1 MGTSMYASVGSELS
15 DGVAGVATD
24 AKCQTELAAT
34 EKTESDVS
42 AATETVFSEGR
53 SDSAP
58 SPVPSE
64 GADDAPSVESGDLA
78 SPMIP
83 SMARSD
89 ASTPWRSPVWKS
101 NVAAHLLPRLN
112 HDLHAIDATPARR
125 RGGADSSPLEGAS
138 TAASSSM
145 HATHWLISTQALA
158 LAPLYGLARGQ
169 QFVDEE
175 GPDQ

>member
-1 MGTSMYASVGSELS
+1 MYASVGSELS

-89 ASTPWRSPVWKS
+89 ASVPCRSRSRLCGNQPVS
-101 NVAAHLLPRLN
+101 
-112 HDLHAIDATPARR
+112 
-125 RGGADSSPLEGAS
+125 
-138 TAASSSM
+138 
-145 HATHWLISTQALA
+145 
-158 LAPLYGLARGQ
+158 
-169 QFVDEE
+169 
-175 GPDQ
+175 

>member
-1 MGTSMYASVGSELS
+1 MGTNMYASVGSELS

-89 ASTPWRSPVWKS
+89 ASAPWRSPVWKS
-101 NVAAHLLPRLN
+101 NVAAHLLPRPN
-112 HDLHAIDATPARR
+112 HDLHAIDANRV
-125 RGGADSSPLEGAS
+125 
-138 TAASSSM
+138 
-145 HATHWLISTQALA
+145 HATHWLISTQIWHAA
-158 LAPLYGLARGQ
+158 SRAYRPRRPGASRYA
-169 QFVDEE
+169 
-175 GPDQ
+175 

>member
-1 MGTSMYASVGSELS
+1 MRGHRRGGR
-15 DGVAGVATD
+15 DG
-24 AKCQTELAAT
+24 LAAT

-89 ASTPWRSPVWKS
+89 ASAACLPLRS
-101 NVAAHLLPRLN
+101 
-112 HDLHAIDATPARR
+112 RR
-125 RGGADSSPLEGAS
+125 C
-138 TAASSSM
+138 AASR
-145 HATHWLISTQALA
+145 ADQQALVRQRG
-158 LAPLYGLARGQ
+158 APISSRPPAS
-169 QFVDEE
+169 VK
-175 GPDQ
+175 GPGFSL